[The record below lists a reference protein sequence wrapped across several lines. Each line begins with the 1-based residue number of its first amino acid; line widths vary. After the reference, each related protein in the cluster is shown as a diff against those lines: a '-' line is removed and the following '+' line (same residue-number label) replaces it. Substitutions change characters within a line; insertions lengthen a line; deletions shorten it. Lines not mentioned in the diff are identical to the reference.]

1 MSKFTITETSFEGL
15 YLIQPSVFNDRRGMF
30 RETYNKKEFE
40 ELGIPELFVQDNH
53 SRSKKG
59 TLRGLHYQVRKPQA
73 KLITV
78 TRGSVFDVAVDLR
91 KGSDTFG
98 KWFGVVLSEENALE
112 VFIPEGFAHG
122 FLALSDADFLYKC
135 STFYDPQDEAGIIWN
150 DHDIAIEWPL
160 EEYGVDE
167 LFLSEKDRKWPLLKE
182 LKLGRFED

>member
-1 MSKFTITETSFEGL
+1 MSKFKITETSFEGL

-40 ELGIPELFVQDNH
+40 ELGIPEMFVQDNH

-98 KWFGVVLSEENALE
+98 KWFGAVLSQENALE
-112 VFIPEGFAHG
+112 IFIPEGFAHG
-122 FLALSDADFLYKC
+122 FIALEDNTHFLYKATNYYNKD
-135 STFYDPQDEAGIIWN
+135 SEEAIIWN
-150 DHDIAIEWPL
+150 DPTLDIDWCIRDL
-160 EEYGVDE
+160 DNILV
-167 LFLSEKDRKWPLLKE
+167 SEKDQRASKFDMVNFK
-182 LKLGRFED
+182 